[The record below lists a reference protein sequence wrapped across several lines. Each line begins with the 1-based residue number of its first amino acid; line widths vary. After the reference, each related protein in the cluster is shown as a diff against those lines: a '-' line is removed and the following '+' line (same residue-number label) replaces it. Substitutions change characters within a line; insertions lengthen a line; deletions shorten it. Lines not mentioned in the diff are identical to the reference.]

1 MDIEISS
8 PHFYAYTGADGIS
21 IMETCKTKICT
32 GAKLYFIRVNAFSV
46 FFFLHLRVFYATTRT
61 CF

>member
-8 PHFYAYTGADGIS
+8 PHFYAYTGADGNLQNKNMYWS
-21 IMETCKTKICT
+21 KTLFYT
-32 GAKLYFIRVNAFSV
+32 LE
-46 FFFLHLRVFYATTRT
+46 RVFYATTRT